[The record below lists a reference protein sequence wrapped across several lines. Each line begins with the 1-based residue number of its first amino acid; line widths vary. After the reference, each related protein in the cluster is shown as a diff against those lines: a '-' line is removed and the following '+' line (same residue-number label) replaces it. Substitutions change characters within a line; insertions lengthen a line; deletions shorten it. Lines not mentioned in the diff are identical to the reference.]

1 MIIAGIGHEIH
12 LKSGF
17 GLQDSGFYLYA
28 VFHRRNTVS
37 KKFHGIILAKSVVLG
52 NVNETPPIL
61 DAW

>member
-37 KKFHGIILAKSVVLG
+37 KKFMG
-52 NVNETPPIL
+52 
-61 DAW
+61 